1 MFPNY
6 NSQYYMQDLQGMRDR
21 IDKQL
26 MQMQQVSQPQQIP
39 ITQNFQLAPS
49 QNGSS
54 IKYVENIDDVRRE
67 LVFGDTLFVNKSYST
82 MWLKNARGEVKTY
95 ELKEVVIIDE
105 RDAQIKNLT
114 SQIEELKKELSSYA
128 TNVNEYVNVKTA
140 NAKSTTSK
148 PVKTND
154 E

>member
-1 MFPNY
+1 MFSNY

-26 MQMQQVSQPQQIP
+26 MQMQQVTQPQQIP

-54 IKYVENIDDVRRE
+54 IKYADNIDDVRRE
-67 LVFGDTLFVNKSYST
+67 LVFGDTLFVNKSYNT
-82 MWLKNARGEVKTY
+82 MWFKNARGEVKTY

-105 RDAQIKNLT
+105 RDAQIQNLT
-114 SQIEELKKELSSYA
+114 SQIEELKKELNSYA
-128 TNVNEYVNVKTA
+128 SNVNEYVNVKTT

-148 PVKTND
+148 PIKTND